1 MAITVQMRTQISQL
15 YVAMFGRAPDA
26 EGLGFWVNK
35 LNAGTSFADVANQM
49 FATAPARDYYP
60 AFATNSEI
68 ITSFYTNVLG
78 RSPDAE
84 GLAFWVGKL
93 NAAGATPGSVI
104 AQMIGVVAGYTGADP
119 AGIASA
125 ALFNNKVAVAQ
136 YYAEHGGN
144 IASADDILVGVTADP
159 ATVTAAKAVIDNTV
173 GVIEL
178 TNGTDVVVGASF
190 NAGLVYTPGGDDRI
204 NSLQDEDKLTGTGTN
219 ATLTAQL
226 GNANDNGAT
235 VITPSLTNIAK
246 INVGFTGS
254 GGGAVTG
261 LDLQDGGTALKELN
275 INRVSQSINFAEVGN
290 IQSVLSTMSVN
301 NTNANQQ
308 GMVEISFGQDV
319 LKGDNTGSLTLN
331 NVQLRTL
338 TIGQN
343 VSGINSGGVNLQGY
357 ENLTINSTGAGTNQV
372 KYLGLPSDTDTDGVI
387 TISGKTNLILG
398 EDNDIVNNNNNN
410 LIEAA
415 DVWQGFSGIQQAGG
429 RLAKID
435 ASGFEGNL
443 TLVLDN
449 ILDVGKADTSG
460 VKQDVTVSGG
470 KGNDTFVLFD
480 AVESGDKLEGNGG
493 TDTLQFY
500 VGSSLASTATSFEN
514 ARYYANGGNIGPVDY
529 DFLPDT
535 VSSEIRNIGNNGFNN
550 QATGAVRVTLLD
562 MSATAAAGLVV
573 RHSTTFNNQIQNTTV
588 EAAVKANTANDTIGV
603 TIAEGTNVDPRFNF
617 TLDTVVANTATSTTA
632 SASTFENVTIT
643 DSDSESN
650 SVELENFAQHTGTI
664 KLTGGKAGTFLN
676 LDVDTAGA
684 DLYGAI
690 AGTQQGLLGINT
702 DGAAADA
709 AAGIIWDAV
718 ALATQVR
725 IGAAT
730 IDASGEESNV
740 IVRVSTNAADV
751 NGAQTITM
759 GKGNDTV
766 IFDFLNDA
774 RAGLTISD
782 KVAGGDGNDWLVI
795 DGNATRISL
804 GASEWTNVTGFENL
818 RLVGNG
824 SAPIGLGIPA
834 LIGQNS
840 YNLTLTDA
848 LIAANHDTSGLLNI
862 VNDNDSANDAAAGA
876 DTAGT
881 GVESGVT
888 IDARSLAAT
897 SHFSYNGE
905 EGASATLDRLIFG
918 DANVNGG
925 NVLDGG
931 AVDNLSAT
939 FGGNGDVFEVR
950 NTATVTTGDL
960 ANVKNFGIIAGV
972 NDQATAQTLVLQLND
987 TVVDAMVDSYHTS
1000 TTTQRETLFVR
1011 MQQTVDTGFVVIP
1024 QAAILDLDT
1033 TQLTGRSIVNVT
1045 LDAVLGSINRDNVKL
1060 GMGLA
1065 EVFNFVSGATLNDD
1079 TVTLSATQFGIN
1091 NAAIGTTVVASG
1103 NNIVYGALGSGA
1115 VTDRIYVVEGA
1126 DANGNATNDSAI
1138 YFDADGSGVGAAV
1151 LIGIIDNATLSTG
1164 SGLTIVA

>member
-78 RSPDAE
+78 RAPDAE

-93 NAAGATPGSVI
+93 NAAGATPGTVI

-204 NSLQDEDKLTGTGTN
+204 NSLQDEDKLTGTGDN
-219 ATLTAQL
+219 ATLTASL
-226 GNANDNGAT
+226 GNSNDNGAT
-235 VITPSLTNIAK
+235 IITPSLSNIAK

-254 GGGAVTG
+254 GMSAVTG

-275 INRVSQSINFAEVGN
+275 ITRVSQSINFAEVGN
-290 IQSVLSTMSVN
+290 IQSKVGTMSVS

-308 GMVEISFGQDV
+308 GTVEISFGQDV
-319 LKGDNTGSLTLN
+319 LLGDNAGILN
-331 NVQLRTL
+331 LSNVQLRSL
-338 TIGQN
+338 NIGQN
-343 VSGINSGGVNLQGY
+343 TSGIGSSGVGLQGY
-357 ENLTINSTGAGTNQV
+357 EDLTINSLGAATNQV
-372 KYLGLPSDTDTDGVI
+372 KRLSVPSDTNTDGVI
-387 TISGKTNLILG
+387 TIAGKTNLILG
-398 EDNDIVNNNNNN
+398 EDNDIVNNANNA

-415 DVWQGFSGIQQAGG
+415 DVWQAGSGILQAGG
-429 RLAKID
+429 RVATID
-435 ASGFEGNL
+435 ASKFEGNL

-460 VKQDVTVSGG
+460 VKQDVTVKGGSGA
-470 KGNDTFVLFD
+470 DTFVLFD

-493 TDTLQFY
+493 NDTLQFY

-514 ARYYANGGNIGPVDY
+514 ARYYADGGNIGPVDY

-535 VSSEIRNIGNNGFNN
+535 VSSEIRNIGNNGFSNT
-550 QATGAVRVTLLD
+550 ADGAVRVTLID
-562 MSATAAAGLVV
+562 MNAAAAAGLVV
-573 RHSTTFNNQIQNTTV
+573 RHSTTFNNQIANTTI
-588 EAAVKANTANDTIGV
+588 EASVKANTANDTVGV
-603 TIAEGTNVDPRFNF
+603 TISEGTNVDPRFNF

-684 DLYGAI
+684 DVSTV
-690 AGTQQGLLGINT
+690 AGVQQGLLGINT

-709 AAGIIWDAV
+709 AAGNIWDAV

-730 IDASGEESNV
+730 IDASGEASNV
-740 IVRVSTNAADV
+740 IVRVNTNAADV

-759 GKGNDTV
+759 GTGNDTV

-782 KVAGGDGNDWLVI
+782 KVDGNDGNDWLVI
-795 DGNATRISL
+795 DGNGTRVSL
-804 GASEWTNVTGFENL
+804 GASEWTNVTEFENL

-848 LIAANHDTSGLLNI
+848 LIAANHDTAGLLNI
-862 VNDNDSANDAAAGA
+862 VNDNDSANDAAGGA
-876 DTAGT
+876 DTALT

-888 IDARSLAAT
+888 IDARSLSAT
-897 SHFSYNGE
+897 SHFTYNGE
-905 EGASATLDRLIFG
+905 EGVSATLDRLIFG

-931 AVDNLSAT
+931 AADNLSAT

-960 ANVKNFGIIAGV
+960 ANVKNFGTIAAV

-1011 MQQTVDTGFVVIP
+1011 MQQTVDTGFVVLP

-1045 LDAVLGSINRDNVKL
+1045 LDAVVGSINRDNVKL

-1091 NAAIGTTVVASG
+1091 NAAIGSTVVASG